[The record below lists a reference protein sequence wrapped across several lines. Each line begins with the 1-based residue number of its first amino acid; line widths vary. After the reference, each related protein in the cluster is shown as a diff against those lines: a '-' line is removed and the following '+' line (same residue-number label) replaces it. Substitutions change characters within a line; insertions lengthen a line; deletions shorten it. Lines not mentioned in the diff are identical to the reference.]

1 MDEERQGRMSKGDTG
16 DEQEVCDT
24 DVLVP
29 RQAQGGILIVE

>member
-24 DVLVP
+24 DVLIP